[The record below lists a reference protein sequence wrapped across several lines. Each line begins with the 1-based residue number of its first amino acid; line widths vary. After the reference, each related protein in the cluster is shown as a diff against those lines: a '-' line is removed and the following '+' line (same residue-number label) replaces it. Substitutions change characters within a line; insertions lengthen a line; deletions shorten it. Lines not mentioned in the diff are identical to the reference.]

1 MTEDNPTETTTDEAV
16 DTSLEDETTEPH
28 AEHTEDDSADDSGA
42 ERPESTAPRQV
53 RDLRREAANY
63 RTQLRAEQD
72 RARDLEQRLHAE
84 LVRSTGRLADP
95 SDLAYDAEHLDDAD
109 ALTAAIDELL
119 ESKPHLAK
127 RTPRGSIGQGEGDNT
142 PTTDLAS
149 ILRARA

>member
-1 MTEDNPTETTTDEAV
+1 VTDETTDETTPDEAV
-16 DTSLEDETTEPH
+16 DTPLEDETTEPD
-28 AEHTEDDSADDSGA
+28 AEHTEDESTDDSGS
-42 ERPESTAPRQV
+42 ERPESTAPKQV

-63 RTQLRAEQD
+63 RTQLRQEQD

-109 ALTAAIDELL
+109 ALNAAIDELL
-119 ESKPHLAK
+119 ASKPHLAK
-127 RTPRGSIGQGEGDNT
+127 RTPRGSIGQGEGDHT